1 MTLNH
6 FGVSGRTD
14 YAQKLINKDT
24 IQVVGEYNI
33 TCHRFT
39 LNDNF
44 PEYAK
49 AGYIVMIED
58 ILRKR
63 LEPILGR
70 QQGVLNFFVNF
81 ILL

>member
-1 MTLNH
+1 M
-6 FGVSGRTD
+6 
-14 YAQKLINKDT
+14 
-24 IQVVGEYNI
+24 
-33 TCHRFT
+33 
-39 LNDNF
+39 NDNF

-58 ILRKR
+58 ILHKR

-70 QQGVLNFFVNF
+70 QQGVLNFFVSF